1 MSRQVGGFMSPKTW
15 WVDRRKDWKE
25 PCDRWHNK
33 IVEQRIACWG
43 EENYLNPFE
52 RITMR
57 HQAPPEVDLTQGR
70 SIAYSRSTTRRL
82 MELIDANAHGNVHG
96 GVIMRMVDEAAAI
109 VAIKHSQNPTIV
121 TARVERFD
129 FLAPAFIG
137 DVVSVHCEMRYVGRT
152 SMEVG
157 VEVMAENV
165 ITSDVRHIA
174 SSYVIYVALD
184 ANRKPTP
191 VPPLSP
197 ADDEEK
203 AIIEQARNR
212 RIRMQNLDKEVKLT
226 EDRKG

>member
-1 MSRQVGGFMSPKTW
+1 M
-15 WVDRRKDWKE
+15 
-25 PCDRWHNK
+25 
-33 IVEQRIACWG
+33 
-43 EENYLNPFE
+43 NPFE
-52 RITMR
+52 RIAKR
-57 HQAPPEVDLTQGR
+57 YQALPEVDLTQGR
-70 SIAYSRSTTRRL
+70 SIAYSRSITRRL

-109 VAIKHSQNPTIV
+109 VAIKHSQNPTVV

-157 VEVMAENV
+157 VEVMAEDV
-165 ITSDVRHIA
+165 ITSNVRHIA

-191 VPPLSP
+191 VPPLLP

-203 AIIEQARNR
+203 AIIERARNR
-212 RIRMQNLDKEVKLT
+212 RTRLQNIDKEVKQT
-226 EDRKG
+226 KE

>member
-1 MSRQVGGFMSPKTW
+1 M
-15 WVDRRKDWKE
+15 
-25 PCDRWHNK
+25 
-33 IVEQRIACWG
+33 
-43 EENYLNPFE
+43 NPFE
-52 RITMR
+52 RIAKRYKTL
-57 HQAPPEVDLTQGR
+57 PKVDLAQGR

-109 VAIKHSQNPTIV
+109 VAIKHSQNPTVV

-157 VEVMAENV
+157 VEVMAEDV
-165 ITSDVRHIA
+165 ITGEVRHIA
-174 SSYVIYVALD
+174 SSYVIYVALG

-191 VPPLSP
+191 VPPLVP
-197 ADDEEK
+197 ADDEEN
-203 AIIEQARNR
+203 AIIEQARIR
-212 RIRMQNLDKEVKLT
+212 RIRMQKIDEEAKQAKEIK
-226 EDRKG
+226 D